1 MAESVEKHAIVYLPP
16 DADHRMLD
24 ALHAEG
30 WKDVGRSNQLES
42 AFSLLLVCREDLLKR
57 PPSQPTYLALVIPS
71 PPDAP
76 HGLLD
81 LLNGPLQTCGL
92 LQWNGATLVQ
102 RRPGE
107 LLSPPTEPEPM
118 NPDVAGRIQG
128 GVVDLP
134 PGPRAEEIDA
144 LLGRNE
150 PEKDQ
155 AKVPAPKPRRPKP
168 VALALTRDARRRAEA
183 EGIAMARGTE
193 CLDAANAFDALW
205 TIAAAR
211 TQGRR
216 IALIMLGDE
225 LGEEGHRLSAAAD
238 MLEPG
243 IDVHWLG
250 KAPAKPSQAST
261 AAPPPP
267 AEVEI
272 EIPETTT
279 QTPEGTESVAE
290 IESTHTTGSTDAHSE
305 AVPPEGHTQST
316 PTEDQPAPAST
327 PPIQPPSDAGAGN
340 APPPP
345 PPPPPHQTDLDHG
358 GSEPPRD
365 PTDLDLLRAA
375 GEGPSA
381 LLPIALQAIA
391 AATGGRA
398 PIFNATAGD
407 IPVRFPGGTQLG
419 WLSSLPATP
428 STPAEA
434 WGEWLAYWLD
444 HAQRFAE
451 ARHDAIT
458 DPLTQTLNRR
468 GFEQH
473 LDEVI
478 REGSRQ
484 RHPFSIL
491 KLDVD
496 DFKQWNDRYGDE
508 AGDSVLRAFA
518 EAIRNA
524 IRPADQIARVGGDE
538 FVVILAD
545 FTRRTGPESH
555 VPRGFDADA
564 TQVLLDRIRD
574 GVARVKLEV
583 PGRIRFSGGL
593 ATWPWDILGEEGQ
606 EPIDVLIQVADRRLK
621 TSKRDGKNRIEFGDQ
636 PPS

>member
-1 MAESVEKHAIVYLPP
+1 MDESIEKHAIVYFPP
-16 DADHRMLD
+16 GADQSMLS
-24 ALHAEG
+24 ALHADG
-30 WKDVGRSNQLES
+30 WKDVGRSDQLES
-42 AFSLLLVCREDLLKR
+42 AFSFLLVCREDLLKH
-57 PPSQPTYLALVIPS
+57 PPSQPTNLALVIPS
-71 PPDAP
+71 PPDPP

-107 LLSPPTEPEPM
+107 LLSPPTQPPPI

-144 LLGRNE
+144 LLGRHE
-150 PEKDQ
+150 PDKER
-155 AKVPAPKPRRPKP
+155 ANVPPPKPRRPKP

-216 IALIMLGDE
+216 IALIMLGEE

-243 IDVHWLG
+243 IDIHWLG
-250 KAPAKPSQAST
+250 KAPPKSSQSSPGV
-261 AAPPPP
+261 PPPP
-267 AEVEI
+267 PEVEI
-272 EIPETTT
+272 EIPTTTPQTEVEPVPSADVLGEEGAVLEAESAEDSPDGETTT
-279 QTPEGTESVAE
+279 EPAASASVSATPRP
-290 IESTHTTGSTDAHSE
+290 SE
-305 AVPPEGHTQST
+305 KV
-316 PTEDQPAPAST
+316 
-327 PPIQPPSDAGAGN
+327 
-340 APPPP
+340 PPPP
-345 PPPPPHQTDLDHG
+345 PPPPPSDTGSG
-358 GSEPPRD
+358 GNEPPRD

-375 GEGPSA
+375 GEGPDV
-381 LLPIALQAIA
+381 LLPVALQAIA
-391 AATGGRA
+391 AATGGIP
-398 PIFNATAGD
+398 PIFNRDSGE
-407 IPVRFPGGTQLG
+407 IRVGLPGGPELG
-419 WLSSLPATP
+419 WLSALPTTP

-434 WGEWLAYWLD
+434 WGEWLAHWLD

-451 ARHDAIT
+451 ARRDAIT
-458 DPLTQTLNRR
+458 DPLTLTLNRR
-468 GFEQH
+468 GFEHH
-473 LDEVI
+473 LREVI
-478 REGSRQ
+478 QEGSRQ

-555 VPRGFDADA
+555 VPRGFSAEA
-564 TQVLLDRIRD
+564 TQDLLDRIRD
-574 GVARVKLEV
+574 GVARVQLEV

-593 ATWPWDILGEEGQ
+593 ATWPWDILDQSNQDPIEGLVQ
-606 EPIDVLIQVADRRLK
+606 LADRRLK
-621 TSKRDGKNRIEFGDQ
+621 ISKRDGKNRIEFGDQ
-636 PPS
+636 PPA

>member
-1 MAESVEKHAIVYLPP
+1 MDEPIEKHAIVYLPP
-16 DADHRMLD
+16 GADQSMLS
-24 ALHAEG
+24 ALHADG
-30 WKDVGRSNQLES
+30 WKDVGRSDQLES
-42 AFSLLLVCREDLLKR
+42 AFSFLLVCREDLLKH
-57 PPSQPTYLALVIPS
+57 PPSQPTNLALVIPS
-71 PPDAP
+71 PPDPP

-107 LLSPPTEPEPM
+107 VLSPPTQPPPI

-144 LLGRNE
+144 LLGRHEADKQRAN
-150 PEKDQ
+150 
-155 AKVPAPKPRRPKP
+155 VPPPKPRRPKP

-216 IALIMLGDE
+216 IALIMLGEE

-243 IDVHWLG
+243 IDIHWLG
-250 KAPAKPSQAST
+250 KAPAKSSQSSPEV
-261 AAPPPP
+261 PPPP
-267 AEVEI
+267 PEIEI
-272 EIPETTT
+272 EIPSTTEQNADKSVPYGDVQAEERSHLEAESSEDSAGDETNTDQTT
-279 QTPEGTESVAE
+279 PASVSPTPRPSGA
-290 IESTHTTGSTDAHSE
+290 E
-305 AVPPEGHTQST
+305 AV
-316 PTEDQPAPAST
+316 
-327 PPIQPPSDAGAGN
+327 
-340 APPPP
+340 PPPP
-345 PPPPPHQTDLDHG
+345 PPPPPPPAES
-358 GSEPPRD
+358 GSEGNEPPRD

-375 GEGPSA
+375 GEGPEV
-381 LLPIALQAIA
+381 LLPVALQAIA
-391 AATGGRA
+391 SATGGTP
-398 PIFNATAGD
+398 PIFNHDSGE
-407 IPVRFPGGTQLG
+407 IRVELPGGPELG
-419 WLSSLPATP
+419 WLSALRTTP
-428 STPAEA
+428 SAPAEA
-434 WGEWLAYWLD
+434 WGEWLAHWLD
-444 HAQRFAE
+444 HAQRFSE
-451 ARHDAIT
+451 ARRDAIT
-458 DPLTQTLNRR
+458 DPLTLTLNRR

-473 LDEVI
+473 LREVI
-478 REGSRQ
+478 QEGSRQ

-555 VPRGFDADA
+555 VPRGFSAEA
-564 TQVLLDRIRD
+564 TQDLLDRIRD
-574 GVARVKLEV
+574 GVARVKLQV

-593 ATWPWDILGEEGQ
+593 ATWPWDILDQSNQDPIEG
-606 EPIDVLIQVADRRLK
+606 LIQLADRRLK
-621 TSKRDGKNRIEFGDQ
+621 ISKRDGKNRIEFGDQ
-636 PPS
+636 PPA

>member
-1 MAESVEKHAIVYLPP
+1 MDESIEKHAIVYFPP
-16 DADHRMLD
+16 GADQNMLS
-24 ALHAEG
+24 ALHADG
-30 WKDVGRSNQLES
+30 WKDVGRSDQLES
-42 AFSLLLVCREDLLKR
+42 AFSFLLVCREDLLKH
-57 PPSQPTYLALVIPS
+57 PPSQPTNLALVIPS
-71 PPDAP
+71 PPDPP

-107 LLSPPTEPEPM
+107 VLSPPTQPPPI
-118 NPDVAGRIQG
+118 NPGVAGRIQG

-144 LLGRNE
+144 LLGRHE
-150 PEKDQ
+150 PEKER
-155 AKVPAPKPRRPKP
+155 ANVPPPKPRRPKP

-216 IALIMLGDE
+216 IALIMLGEE

-243 IDVHWLG
+243 IDIHWLG
-250 KAPAKPSQAST
+250 KAPPKTSQTSPGVPT
-261 AAPPPP
+261 PPP
-267 AEVEI
+267 EIEI
-272 EIPETTT
+272 EIPPTTPESSNEPVPSGEVPAEEGDHVEAESAEDAAGSETTT
-279 QTPEGTESVAE
+279 DQAASASLFPTPR
-290 IESTHTTGSTDAHSE
+290 
-305 AVPPEGHTQST
+305 QSGLS
-316 PTEDQPAPAST
+316 A
-327 PPIQPPSDAGAGN
+327 

-345 PPPPPHQTDLDHG
+345 PPPPDTGSG
-358 GSEPPRD
+358 GNEPPQD

-375 GEGPSA
+375 GQGPDV
-381 LLPIALQAIA
+381 LLPVALQAIA
-391 AATGGRA
+391 SATGA
-398 PIFNATAGD
+398 PPPIFNSDSGEIRVGLT
-407 IPVRFPGGTQLG
+407 GGPELG
-419 WLSSLPATP
+419 WLSALPATP

-434 WGEWLAYWLD
+434 WGEWLAHWLD
-444 HAQRFAE
+444 HAHQFAE
-451 ARHDAIT
+451 ARRDAIT
-458 DPLTQTLNRR
+458 DPLTLTLNRR

-473 LDEVI
+473 LREVI
-478 REGSRQ
+478 QEGSKQ

-555 VPRGFDADA
+555 VPRGFSAES
-564 TQVLLDRIRD
+564 TQDLLDRIRE
-574 GVARVKLEV
+574 GVARVRLEV

-593 ATWPWDILGEEGQ
+593 ATWPWDILGQSNQDPIEGLVQ
-606 EPIDVLIQVADRRLK
+606 LADRRLK

-636 PPS
+636 PPA

>member
-1 MAESVEKHAIVYLPP
+1 MVESVEKHAIVYLPP
-16 DADHRMLD
+16 DADDRVID
-24 ALHAEG
+24 ALHADG

-42 AFSLLLVCREDLLKR
+42 AFSLLLVCREDLLKH
-57 PPSQPTYLALVIPS
+57 PPSQPTNIALVIPS

-107 LLSPPTEPEPM
+107 LLSPPPQQPPM
-118 NPDVAGRIQG
+118 SPDVAGRIQG

-134 PGPRAEEIDA
+134 PGPRTEEIDA
-144 LLGRNE
+144 LLGRHE
-150 PEKDQ
+150 PDQ
-155 AKVPAPKPRRPKP
+155 NNQDIPPPKPRRPKP

-193 CLDAANAFDALW
+193 CLDAANTFDALW

-216 IALIMLGDE
+216 IALIMLGEE
-225 LGEEGHRLSAAAD
+225 LGEDGHRLNAAAD

-243 IDVHWLG
+243 VDVHWLG
-250 KAPAKPSQAST
+250 KQPAMPKST
-261 AAPPPP
+261 GQGLRSIP

-272 EIPETTT
+272 DVPGSTPKSLDNGEGQPTTSESVSKDEIP
-279 QTPEGTESVAE
+279 PVK
-290 IESTHTTGSTDAHSE
+290 
-305 AVPPEGHTQST
+305 
-316 PTEDQPAPAST
+316 DQPDVSKKAPRSQTQKPTKVET
-327 PPIQPPSDAGAGN
+327 PRDLGD

-345 PPPPPHQTDLDHG
+345 PVSRDPDG
-358 GSEPPRD
+358 GDGDEPPRD

-375 GEGPSA
+375 GQGTGA
-381 LLPIALQAIA
+381 LLPVALQAIA
-391 AATGGRA
+391 AANGGI
-398 PIFNATAGD
+398 PPTFDVDSGE
-407 IPVRFPGGTQLG
+407 IPVDVPGGDRLG
-419 WLSSLPATP
+419 WLSGLRPTP
-428 STPAEA
+428 TTPAEA
-434 WGEWLAYWLD
+434 WGEWLAHWLE
-444 HAQRFAE
+444 HARLFAQ
-451 ARHDAIT
+451 ARHDAVT
-458 DPLTQTLNRR
+458 DPLTLALNRR
-468 GFEQH
+468 GFQNH
-473 LDEVI
+473 LHEVI
-478 REGSRQ
+478 QKGTQE

-508 AGDSVLRAFA
+508 AGDSVLKAFA

-524 IRPADQIARVGGDE
+524 IRPADQVARVGGDE

-555 VPRGFDADA
+555 VPRGFSIDA
-564 TQVLLDRIRD
+564 TQALLDRIRD
-574 GVARVKLEV
+574 GVERVQLEV

-593 ATWPWDILGEEGQ
+593 ATWPWDILGEGDQQPAEL
-606 EPIDVLIQVADRRLK
+606 LIQIADRRLK
-621 TSKRDGKNRIEFGDQ
+621 MSKREGKNRIEFGDQ
-636 PPS
+636 PPL

>member
-16 DADHRMLD
+16 DADERMLD
-24 ALHAEG
+24 ALHADG

-42 AFSLLLVCREDLLKR
+42 AFSFLLVCREDLLKH
-57 PPSQPTYLALVIPS
+57 PPNQPTNLALVVPS
-71 PPDAP
+71 PPDPP

-107 LLSPPTEPEPM
+107 LLSPPTQPPPIS
-118 NPDVAGRIQG
+118 PDVAGRIQG

-150 PEKDQ
+150 PEKDR

-250 KAPAKPSQAST
+250 KAPAKPTQTAS

-267 AEVEI
+267 AEIEI
-272 EIPETTT
+272 EIPKTTMD
-279 QTPEGTESVAE
+279 TPEEEESVTE
-290 IESTHTTGSTDAHSE
+290 PESTEVHSE
-305 AVPPEGHTQST
+305 AEPTAGDSHRKATEAQT
-316 PTEDQPAPAST
+316 PTASA
-327 PPIQPPSDAGAGN
+327 PPIQPPSDGGAGTS
-340 APPPP
+340 PPPP
-345 PPPPPHQTDLDHG
+345 PQPG
-358 GSEPPRD
+358 RSEPPRD
-365 PTDLDLLRAA
+365 PTDLDLLRGAA
-375 GEGPSA
+375 EGPNA

-391 AATGGRA
+391 AATGGTT
-398 PIFNATAGD
+398 PIFDTKEGD

-419 WLSSLPATP
+419 WLSTLPSTP
-428 STPAEA
+428 GTPAEA

-444 HAQRFAE
+444 HAHRFAE

-458 DPLTQTLNRR
+458 DPLTQSLNRR

-473 LDEVI
+473 LHEVI

-496 DFKQWNDRYGDE
+496 DFKQWNDRYGDD

-524 IRPADQIARVGGDE
+524 IRPADQVARVGGDE

-555 VPRGFDADA
+555 VPRGFGAEA

-593 ATWPWDILGEEGQ
+593 ATWPWDILGEDSQ
-606 EPIDVLIQVADRRLK
+606 KPIEMLIQVADRRLK

-636 PPS
+636 PPT

>member
-1 MAESVEKHAIVYLPP
+1 MDESIEKHAIVYLPP
-16 DADHRMLD
+16 GADQSMLS
-24 ALHAEG
+24 ALHADG
-30 WKDVGRSNQLES
+30 WKDVGRSDQLES
-42 AFSLLLVCREDLLKR
+42 AFSFLLVCREDLLKH
-57 PPSQPTYLALVIPS
+57 PPSQPTNLALVIPS
-71 PPDAP
+71 PPDPP

-107 LLSPPTEPEPM
+107 VLSPPTQPPPI

-144 LLGRNE
+144 LLGRHEADKQRAN
-150 PEKDQ
+150 
-155 AKVPAPKPRRPKP
+155 VPPPKPRRPKP

-216 IALIMLGDE
+216 IALIMLGEE

-243 IDVHWLG
+243 IDIHWLG
-250 KAPAKPSQAST
+250 KAPAKSSQSSPEV
-261 AAPPPP
+261 PPPP
-267 AEVEI
+267 PEIEI
-272 EIPETTT
+272 EIPSTTEQNADKSVPYGDVQAEESSHLEAESSEDSAGDETNTDQTT
-279 QTPEGTESVAE
+279 PASVSPTPRPSGA
-290 IESTHTTGSTDAHSE
+290 E
-305 AVPPEGHTQST
+305 AV
-316 PTEDQPAPAST
+316 
-327 PPIQPPSDAGAGN
+327 
-340 APPPP
+340 PPPP
-345 PPPPPHQTDLDHG
+345 PPPPPAES
-358 GSEPPRD
+358 GSEGNEPPRD

-375 GEGPSA
+375 GEGPEV
-381 LLPIALQAIA
+381 LLPVALQAIA
-391 AATGGRA
+391 SATGGTP
-398 PIFNATAGD
+398 PIFNHDSGE
-407 IPVRFPGGTQLG
+407 IRVELPGGPELG
-419 WLSSLPATP
+419 WLSALRTTP
-428 STPAEA
+428 SAPAEA
-434 WGEWLAYWLD
+434 WGEWLAHWLD
-444 HAQRFAE
+444 HAQRFAK
-451 ARHDAIT
+451 ARRDAIT
-458 DPLTQTLNRR
+458 DPLTLTLNRR

-473 LDEVI
+473 LREVI
-478 REGSRQ
+478 QEGSRQ

-555 VPRGFDADA
+555 VPRGFSAEA
-564 TQVLLDRIRD
+564 TQDLLDRIRD
-574 GVARVKLEV
+574 GVARVKLQV

-593 ATWPWDILGEEGQ
+593 ATWPWDILDQSNQDPIEG
-606 EPIDVLIQVADRRLK
+606 LIQLADRRLK
-621 TSKRDGKNRIEFGDQ
+621 ISKRDGKNRIEFGDQ
-636 PPS
+636 PPA